1 MTEDIKSLIEKINQ
15 EGIKQAEEK
24 ARKIEEEARR
34 QADEIC
40 AKAKKEADRLIF
52 EAKEEIARKDEKERV
67 LLAQA
72 GRDLLLSLR
81 KEINAMLQRTIISE
95 IQHALNPDSLV
106 KIILEMAKAQAHH
119 KDDIVVTLQKEDL
132 EVLEREFL
140 GKLQEQ
146 IKKGVVLK
154 TSQDIRA
161 GFTISF
167 DGGKSYFDFTDKA
180 LAEYIGQQLKPK
192 LAKILE
198 SAISE

>member
-40 AKAKKEADRLIF
+40 AKAKKEADKLIL
-52 EAKEEIARKDEKERV
+52 EANERIALMDEKERV

-72 GRDLLLSLR
+72 GRDLLLSLG
-81 KEINAMLQRTIISE
+81 KEIEAMLQRIIMAE
-95 IQHALNPDSLV
+95 IQDVLNPDSLG
-106 KIILEMAKAQAHH
+106 KIILEITKAQAHH
-119 KDDIVVTLQKEDL
+119 KEDIVVTLKKEDL
-132 EVLEREFL
+132 EMLEKEFL
-140 GKLQEQ
+140 GRLKGEV
-146 IKKGVVLK
+146 KKGVVLRA
-154 TSQDIRA
+154 SQDIRT

-167 DGGKSYFDFTDKA
+167 DGGKSCFDFTDKA

-198 SAISE
+198 SAVSE